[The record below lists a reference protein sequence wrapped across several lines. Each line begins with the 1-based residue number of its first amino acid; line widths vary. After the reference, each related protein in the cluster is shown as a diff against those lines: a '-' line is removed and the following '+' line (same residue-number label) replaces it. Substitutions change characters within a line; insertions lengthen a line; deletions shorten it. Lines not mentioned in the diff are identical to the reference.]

1 MMKMNKELFI
11 VFSNRAAGQ
20 MWISSVDY
28 DTDWSY
34 QEVGGVHSSNEFES
48 FDIKE
53 CEDYIEECIKN
64 SKEYLVLW
72 DRYYDEVWIEE
83 WDCCSGTYQELENNV
98 GGSIQRIFTKR
109 EDAEKYI
116 KNL

>member
-1 MMKMNKELFI
+1 MNKELFI

-53 CEDYIEECIKN
+53 CKNYIEECIKN
-64 SKEYLVLW
+64 SKEDLVLW